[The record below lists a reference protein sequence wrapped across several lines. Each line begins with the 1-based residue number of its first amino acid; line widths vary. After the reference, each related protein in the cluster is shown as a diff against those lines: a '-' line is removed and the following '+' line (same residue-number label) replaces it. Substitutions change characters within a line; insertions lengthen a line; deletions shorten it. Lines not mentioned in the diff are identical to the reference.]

1 MGLATTRT
9 PCLQSTRCPGRVSWD
24 TISVL
29 RVHRMVATALRLF
42 PAPRRQTYLPCR
54 ASMTT
59 VEGSAWVSRWLVE
72 NYTTTS
78 STNSTSSIAGEGN
91 NGLGTPAIIG
101 IIAAC
106 VVVAVLSVLGFLLVR
121 RRNSRPNQGQAG
133 LWDDDI
139 ITANRIPREKSTSTS
154 SSVAA
159 PLVKSTRGSSIAT
172 KWLSR

>member
-1 MGLATTRT
+1 
-9 PCLQSTRCPGRVSWD
+9 
-24 TISVL
+24 
-29 RVHRMVATALRLF
+29 
-42 PAPRRQTYLPCR
+42 
-54 ASMTT
+54 MTT

-139 ITANRIPREKSTSTS
+139 ITANRIPREK
-154 SSVAA
+154 VHIDQ
-159 PLVKSTRGSSIAT
+159 L
-172 KWLSR
+172 LSRGAFGEVYTGFFNSYQVAVKMMLPAHAAIFAWSMSFWLRRG